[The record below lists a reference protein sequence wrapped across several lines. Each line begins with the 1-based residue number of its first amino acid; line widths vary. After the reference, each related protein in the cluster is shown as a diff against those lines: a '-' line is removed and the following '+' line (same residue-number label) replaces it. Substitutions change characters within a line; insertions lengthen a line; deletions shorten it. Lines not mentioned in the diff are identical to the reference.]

1 MSREVPRW
9 LSGLRISIATAV
21 AQVVALAGVAS
32 LAWEL
37 THASDMA
44 KKKKRKKKDMI
55 KKTLC

>member
-1 MSREVPRW
+1 MSREAPRW

-37 THASDMA
+37 THASDIA
-44 KKKKRKKKDMI
+44 KTKKRKKKVMS
-55 KKTLC
+55 KKMLC